1 MFRWPL
7 HSAPEPSDPK
17 PGERWQLAHSTAM
30 ATVLEVCDGWVRYDM
45 DNFKKLRKE
54 LALFKRLFHRHDGG

>member
-1 MFRWPL
+1 
-7 HSAPEPSDPK
+7 
-17 PGERWQLAHSTAM
+17 M

-54 LALFKRLFHRHDGG
+54 LALFKRLFHRYDGG